1 MVTLEQLV
9 DRWRRDDRGPATLV
23 TVIAMVAFLLIFS
36 VLLQTALFFHGRDVA
51 NSCAEKALKNT
62 RSQYGN
68 QALGTAAAYACIAQ
82 AGAGDLQIPVVLV
95 SKNIR
100 ETTVN
105 ITGKAPSLV
114 PGLEF
119 PIVVNHTKP
128 TERVTK
134 PGGIG

>member
-1 MVTLEQLV
+1 MVTLEQLI

-36 VLLQTALFFHGRDVA
+36 VLLQTA
-51 NSCAEKALKNT
+51 
-62 RSQYGN
+62 
-68 QALGTAAAYACIAQ
+68 
-82 AGAGDLQIPVVLV
+82 
-95 SKNIR
+95 
-100 ETTVN
+100 
-105 ITGKAPSLV
+105 PSLV

-128 TERVTK
+128 TERVTN

>member
-1 MVTLEQLV
+1 MVTLEQLI

-82 AGAGDLQIPVVLV
+82 AGTGDQDG
-95 SKNIR
+95 
-100 ETTVN
+100 T
-105 ITGKAPSLV
+105 
-114 PGLEF
+114 
-119 PIVVNHTKP
+119 
-128 TERVTK
+128 
-134 PGGIG
+134 